1 MRERQR
7 NKGFTFIELLIGM
20 AILSIMMIS
29 LVQFMSTSS
38 GAYRKTK
45 KNLNVQTDA
54 MQTMEQISDTLV
66 QANYIRV
73 SVDATEN
80 HAYLIEAKSQN
91 DDGSKTANKDMRTVQ
106 AVTSPA
112 ILATVNYD
120 FVPDNYGNYVN
131 RSSDERKVILD
142 YDTYQ
147 IISEKGATY
156 PLTGDYDYDSSG
168 STDVRSFRALMSGSV
183 NYYVKPEFIYVEY
196 TSKDASGNDVL
207 GHAIFY
213 VKKIKEDDYNIYLY
227 RYQDDN
233 RNNGYAYA
241 KSKVIAL
248 SNKTDSVEGLV
259 TDKIKDFYLSAN
271 TDGNAVLLNAM
282 FLNDGY
288 QYNAVEP
295 VVFRNSNVLTVRPQD
310 LYKKADDDATTED
323 PNNGVTTGPG
333 ESGSG
338 TTTTE

>member
-1 MRERQR
+1 MRQR
-7 NKGFTFIELLIGM
+7 QHNKGFTFIELLIGM

-29 LVQFMSTSS
+29 IVQFMSTSS

-54 MQTMEQISDTLV
+54 MQTMEQITDTLV

-73 SVDATEN
+73 SLNAAEN
-80 HAYLIEAKSQN
+80 HAYLIESKSQN
-91 DDGSKTANKDMRTVQ
+91 DDGSKTATSETRTVQ
-106 AVTSPA
+106 AVTTPA
-112 ILATVNYD
+112 ILSTIKYD

-147 IISEKGATY
+147 IISEKGLAY
-156 PLTGDYDYDSSG
+156 PLTGDYDYDATG

-183 NYYVKPEFIYVEY
+183 NYYVKPEFIYLEY
-196 TSKDASGNDVL
+196 TSKDASDNDVL
-207 GHAIFY
+207 GHAIY
-213 VKKIKEDDYNIYLY
+213 YIKKIKDDDYNIYMY
-227 RYQDDN
+227 RYQNND
-233 RNNGYAYA
+233 RNKGYAYA
-241 KSKVIAL
+241 KDKVIAL
-248 SNKTDSVEGLV
+248 SNKSDSVEGLV

-282 FLNDGY
+282 FLNEGY

-310 LYKKADDDATTED
+310 LYKKADEDTTTED

-333 ESGSG
+333 EAGSG